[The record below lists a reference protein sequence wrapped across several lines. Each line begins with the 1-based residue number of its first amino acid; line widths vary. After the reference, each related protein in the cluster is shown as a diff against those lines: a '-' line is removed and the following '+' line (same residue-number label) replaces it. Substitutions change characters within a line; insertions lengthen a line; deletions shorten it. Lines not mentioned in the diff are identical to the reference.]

1 MSEKKDPPVLKG
13 IIGRKV
19 KENLDRIKDIRERK
33 KRSRKN
39 RKTVPVFMK
48 EGGSVKKMNMGGVM
62 KNRGGTFK
70 GIY

>member
-1 MSEKKDPPVLKG
+1 MNEKKDPPVLKG

-39 RKTVPVFMK
+39 RKTVPVFM
-48 EGGSVKKMNMGGVM
+48 NMGGVM
-62 KNRGGTFK
+62 KNRGGAFK
-70 GIY
+70 GTF